1 MLYETHWVVD
11 KSADSP
17 GLSPCLF
24 LKTKNKCRKNIR
36 AVVTKSG
43 AR

>member
-1 MLYETHWVVD
+1 MPYKTHWVVD
-11 KSADSP
+11 KSAGSP

-36 AVVTKSG
+36 AVVTKSSV
-43 AR
+43 R

>member
-1 MLYETHWVVD
+1 MPYKTHCVVG
-11 KSADSP
+11 SP

-36 AVVTKSG
+36 AVVTKSSV
-43 AR
+43 R